1 MVQTPAITRNLK
13 CHSSKIYLIN
23 LRFWISSLFPFAKLI
38 NNGNLNFLMLMK
50 SSCLM
55 DYKYS
60 NLQWIF
66 LKRLLQCTCLTNMW
80 VDWKCVHMKCVL
92 QSSQWGLYPR
102 KSTDC
107 DRQHLPQP
115 VWSSVDWHS
124 RGQNYFRLS
133 DIAKIKGSGIMPIYI
148 TIVWVWWQHF

>member
-50 SSCLM
+50 SSCFM

-66 LKRLLQCTCLTNMW
+66 VKMPITVYLFNKHVSRLIYIQSYEMCVAELLMKTIPQEIYRLWPTTFTSTCLIKCWLTFKRSELLQT
-80 VDWKCVHMKCVL
+80 KRY
-92 QSSQWGLYPR
+92 S
-102 KSTDC
+102 
-107 DRQHLPQP
+107 
-115 VWSSVDWHS
+115 
-124 RGQNYFRLS
+124 
-133 DIAKIKGSGIMPIYI
+133 
-148 TIVWVWWQHF
+148 